1 MEDNLNKGR
10 LKLGDLIEKGI
21 EIIAPT
27 LAQRAKE
34 KGCNCNKRK
43 EWLNNIGSNFG

>member
-1 MEDNLNKGR
+1 MEEQNKPKK

-21 EIIAPT
+21 EKVAPN
-27 LAQRAKE
+27 LAKLAKA